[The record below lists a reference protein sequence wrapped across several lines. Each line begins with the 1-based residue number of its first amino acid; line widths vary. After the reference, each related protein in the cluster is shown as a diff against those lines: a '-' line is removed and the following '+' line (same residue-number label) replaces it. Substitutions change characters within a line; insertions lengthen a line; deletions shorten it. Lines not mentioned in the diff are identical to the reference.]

1 MHANTPTRRYAD
13 TFIPSRN
20 TGSPPRGSSAEFI
33 ALSATMDLL
42 ASILADEQARR
53 DAFPICENKVFMAH
67 AAVTTLPRVVADAMV
82 DLARGASTDVRE
94 FAETLK
100 MIQQTR
106 EVAAR
111 LIHAGPEEIAL
122 LGPTSL
128 GLSLFANGIDWQ
140 VGDEVICYLD
150 DYPANVYP
158 WLNLRSRGVAV
169 HFLEPPAPGAITPEL
184 VEEALSPKTRLV
196 ALASCHFVSGYRIDI
211 AGIGKLLRER
221 GILFSLDA
229 IQTLGAFPTTVEHV
243 DFLSADA
250 HKWLLGPLAIGI
262 VYIHKE
268 WFELCRP
275 TLLGSWN
282 IKAPGFMA
290 QPEIEF
296 LPTAQRYEPG
306 ALNLSGIAGMKA
318 AIELLLEV
326 GIDRVAERILSIRT
340 RLAKGLEE
348 LGFRL
353 LDASPASAQSGI
365 TTVSHPSR
373 DVTALF
379 EKLSRENIVCSPRE
393 DRAGTKFLRFSP
405 HFYNTEAEVDRV
417 LEALRA

>member
-1 MHANTPTRRYAD
+1 
-13 TFIPSRN
+13 
-20 TGSPPRGSSAEFI
+20 
-33 ALSATMDLL
+33 MDFLP
-42 ASILADEQARR
+42 SILADEETRR
-53 DAFPICENKVFMAH
+53 NAFPICENKIFMAH
-67 AAVTTLPRVVADAMV
+67 AAVTTLPRAVADAV
-82 DLARGASTDVRE
+82 VNFSRAASTRAPD
-94 FAETLK
+94 FNETLK
-100 MIQQTR
+100 LIQQTR

-111 LIHAGPEEIAL
+111 LIHATPEEVAL

-128 GLSLFANGIDWQ
+128 GLSLFANGIDWRQ
-140 VGDEVICYLD
+140 GDEVLCYLD

-158 WLNLRSRGVAV
+158 WLNLRARGVTV
-169 HFLEPPAPGAITPEL
+169 RFFEPPVPGAITPEL
-184 VEEALSPKTRLV
+184 VEETLSPKTRLV

-211 AGIGKLLRER
+211 AGIGQLLRGR

-229 IQTLGAFPTTVEHV
+229 IQTLGAFPTTIEHV

-262 VYIHKE
+262 VFVRKDH
-268 WFELCRP
+268 FELCRP

-306 ALNLSGIAGMKA
+306 ALNLPGIAGMKA
-318 AIELLLEV
+318 AIELLLEA
-326 GIDRVAERILSIRT
+326 GIEHIAGRILSIRE
-340 RLAKGLEE
+340 RLVRGLEE
-348 LGFRL
+348 LGFQML
-353 LDASPASAQSGI
+353 GAPPDSARSGI
-365 TTVSHPSR
+365 VTVSHPTR

-379 EKLSRENIVCSPRE
+379 ERLGRENIVCSPRE
-393 DRAGTKFLRFSP
+393 DRAGTKLLRFSP

-417 LEALRA
+417 LEALKD